1 MKRGREVVALMVVA
15 ASQRSAL
22 TSVPPQINAIR
33 SDLHL
38 SLSQFAALTSIP
50 LICFGVAAP
59 IGISKFARRKPTE
72 SAILFF
78 IGTLVV
84 ALSLRAIFDSTALFV
99 GTVLASLAIAALNV
113 LVPVVIKRDFGSN
126 LTKIMPV
133 YTVVLA
139 TFATMGAALSVPIS
153 KATTHN
159 WRGGIAIW
167 VIIPIIALILWIP
180 VARHHSDAH
189 VATTIQKAP
198 WRTIFRDPMSWYVT
212 LYMGIQSTT
221 FYTTVAWLP
230 KTLIDWGHSPASAG
244 SLLAMTTG
252 ISIPCSLLI
261 PLLLGRGLDQRKP
274 MVLVSCA
281 SLIGFVGMAAAHNTA
296 PLLWIVLLGI
306 GQSSFPTALVMI
318 ALRARSVSEA
328 GPLSA
333 MAQGV
338 GYIVAAMGPIIVG
351 QIHQATDSWKAP
363 YFFLAS
369 LCVLQFFIG
378 WRAAQPRP
386 EELAAVKDSQ

>member
-1 MKRGREVVALMVVA
+1 
-15 ASQRSAL
+15 
-22 TSVPPQINAIR
+22 
-33 SDLHL
+33 
-38 SLSQFAALTSIP
+38 
-50 LICFGVAAP
+50 
-59 IGISKFARRKPTE
+59 
-72 SAILFF
+72 
-78 IGTLVV
+78 
-84 ALSLRAIFDSTALFV
+84 
-99 GTVLASLAIAALNV
+99 
-113 LVPVVIKRDFGSN
+113 
-126 LTKIMPV
+126 
-133 YTVVLA
+133 
-139 TFATMGAALSVPIS
+139 S

-230 KTLIDWGHSPASAG
+230 KTLIDWGHTPASAG

-261 PLLLGRGLDQRKP
+261 PLWLGRGMDQRKP

-281 SLIGFVGMAAAHNTA
+281 SLIGFMGMAAAHNTA